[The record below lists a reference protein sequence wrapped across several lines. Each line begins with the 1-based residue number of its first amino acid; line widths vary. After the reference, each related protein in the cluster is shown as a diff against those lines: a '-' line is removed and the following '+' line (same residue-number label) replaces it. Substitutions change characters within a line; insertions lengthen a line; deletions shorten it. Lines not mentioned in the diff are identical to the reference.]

1 MWSLFRKKPPEVKPQ
16 EASAYFNAQRR
27 FALCHAWGKSTEGFT
42 VVTPPFFTSSGL
54 DFGSQLLLAL
64 KASGSTVPHPERW
77 DDLSRPMLIAADVK
91 TWPKFARGTLSVE
104 FELKDDVIRFIPTRN
119 CGPKEHYNFE
129 MLEDL
134 AFDMII
140 VPPIE
145 MNALNEAIAKAFSLS
160 Q

>member
-1 MWSLFRKKPPEVKPQ
+1 
-16 EASAYFNAQRR
+16 
-27 FALCHAWGKSTEGFT
+27 
-42 VVTPPFFTSSGL
+42 
-54 DFGSQLLLAL
+54 
-64 KASGSTVPHPERW
+64 
-77 DDLSRPMLIAADVK
+77 MLIAADVK